1 MAGTQTAKD
10 KSVPLHSCAG
20 PSVRAILIRP
30 SIAFLRDQDENQIGT
45 RFETRDGT
53 DLPESQHM
61 RLPHTQHDAPWHA
74 YEAYNAAVTVMSL
87 WRAVRP
93 FGAKTCAR

>member
-30 SIAFLRDQDENQIGT
+30 SIAFLRDQDENQIET

-53 DLPESQHM
+53 DLPES
-61 RLPHTQHDAPWHA
+61 
-74 YEAYNAAVTVMSL
+74 
-87 WRAVRP
+87 
-93 FGAKTCAR
+93 